1 MRGLAV
7 VLKDLK
13 QLPVRIFRDNAEL
26 SLGFEILYHL
36 DNVRVR
42 QVGQDADFLP
52 QTLQVLLR
60 LPVLWDELH
69 GDCLGRAF
77 TASFEH
83 LAEGAFADLLEH
95 VVVLHYED
103 VKGKGMVMVMMV
115 GWRRAFEV
123 RDDRWF

>member
-13 QLPVRIFRDNAEL
+13 QLPVRIFRNNAEL
-26 SLGFEILYHL
+26 SFGFEILYHL
-36 DNVRVR
+36 DDVGVR
-42 QVGQDADFLP
+42 QVGQDADLLP

-60 LPVLWDELH
+60 LTMLWDELH

-77 TASFEH
+77 AASFEH

-95 VVVLHYED
+95 VVVLHYVEVK
-103 VKGKGMVMVMMV
+103 VKGMAMVMMV
-115 GWRRAFEV
+115 GW
-123 RDDRWF
+123 